1 MKRMEE
7 RSKEVVQYAIVN
19 IKSYGA
25 TDFDPKIII
34 YLAAVNFMTLYLV
47 GKKYRSV
54 TNNDIKYYK
63 N

>member
-1 MKRMEE
+1 MKRIEE
-7 RSKEVVQYAIVN
+7 RSQEVVQDSIVS
-19 IKSYGA
+19 IQDHGA
-25 TDFDPKIII
+25 TDFDPKTII
-34 YLAAVNFMTLYLV
+34 YRAAVNFMTLYLV